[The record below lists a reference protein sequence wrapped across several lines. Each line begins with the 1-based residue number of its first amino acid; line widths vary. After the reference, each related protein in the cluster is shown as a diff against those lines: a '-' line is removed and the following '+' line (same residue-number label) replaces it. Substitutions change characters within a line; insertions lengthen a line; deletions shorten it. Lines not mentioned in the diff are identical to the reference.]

1 MVRGW
6 GEVRIMV
13 EEGNENYLPIEKQGG
28 AVGVVMPRFA
38 LLPSGEVGAKVGIRV
53 WGKVRVRVRWDQVVR
68 DGLGGRTC
76 DLFLHQARWE

>member
-1 MVRGW
+1 MLMVG
-6 GEVRIMV
+6 
-13 EEGNENYLPIEKQGG
+13 EGNENYLPIEKQGG

-38 LLPSGEVGAKVGIRV
+38 FLPSSEVGAKVGVRV
-53 WGKVRVRVRWDQVVR
+53 WGKVRVSFQRVRWDQGVR